1 MTPTEERAKFGERLR
16 LARLAS
22 CKTQV
27 EVCQAAQISQSS
39 LSQAEKGKIG
49 FTRDVGNRIAD
60 LLSINILWLESGYGA
75 PFQPL
80 SLIQLNSCKGVE
92 NQAAAIKLVEV
103 ERPKFCIVD
112 TQLKVVI
119 MERTRGQYIILFG
132 CTPFDPGVAAI
143 APYAS
148 MSFILPVYQI
158 EFFKNLTNLEN
169 LFDETF
175 RGGLTGIV
183 FDRAVHM
190 ILQNLSLELPS
201 NLPFESAIKKIEDK
215 DLRAPIDY
223 VFRKTIEE
231 YKKLIIQLYD
241 KLDTKRQS

>member
-1 MTPTEERAKFGERLR
+1 MTPEERKKFGDRLR

-27 EVCQAAQISQSS
+27 EVCQAAQTSQSS

-60 LLSINILWLESGYGA
+60 LLSVNILWLESGYGA

-92 NQAAAIKLVEV
+92 NQAAAAELVKL
-103 ERPKFCIVD
+103 ERPKFFIVD
-112 TQLKVVI
+112 TQLKI
-119 MERTRGQYIILFG
+119 IICERTRGQYIILFG
-132 CTPFDPGVAAI
+132 CSPFNPEVAAI

-158 EFFKNLTNLEN
+158 EFLENPANLEN

-175 RGGLTGIV
+175 RGGLAGIV

-190 ILQNLSLELPS
+190 ILQDLSLELPS
-201 NLPFESAIKKIEDK
+201 DLPFQAAIKKIEDK

-241 KLDTKRQS
+241 KLGTKRQT